1 MINLLHVMLS
11 KGQGGLEKV
20 FIDYQSHLQDFAAAT
35 GGRCTPLIRRG
46 SQTRDALPSQFGA
59 TEISAFSDWDPIT
72 VASARSLVRRHRPTA
87 IICHGQRA
95 FRIFKRASTPDIALI
110 ACIHKPRFDVE
121 RERTYY
127 ICVAD
132 YLAEAV
138 RDSGIAGSRV
148 FSVHNTVARPRVSAN
163 PFSQPGRTLT
173 ILAAGRLHPKKGYD
187 TLLDALSFLKQEG
200 LAFNAVIAGE
210 GDERERLEA
219 QTKRLN
225 LTANVSLPGWIDDMP
240 AFLSQGDIFAFPS
253 RQEGFPL
260 MLLEAMASGLPV
272 VATAIPG
279 VDEMVVDGQTGRSI
293 RPDDARQL
301 AGAIRALANEPAA
314 AITMAHAGSRHIL
327 ASYGQERLGIQ
338 LTQVLDSVLEQR
350 GVNKSGTHG

>member
-1 MINLLHVMLS
+1 MLS

-20 FIDYQSHLQDFAAAT
+20 FIDYQSHLQDFAAST

-46 SQTRDALPSQFGA
+46 SQTRQSLPPQFGA
-59 TEISAFSDWDPIT
+59 TEISAFSDWDPVTI
-72 VASARSLVRRHRPTA
+72 ASARSIVRHHRPSA
-87 IICHGQRA
+87 IVCHGQRA
-95 FRIFKRASTPDIALI
+95 FRIFERASGPDIALI

-127 ICVAD
+127 VCVAD
-132 YLAEAV
+132 YLADAV
-138 RDSGIAGSRV
+138 RETGIAKDRI
-148 FSVHNTVARPRVSAN
+148 FTVHNTVAAPPVSAS
-163 PFSQPGRTLT
+163 PFSQAGRAPT

-187 TLLDALSFLKQEG
+187 TLLDALSLLEQEG
-200 LAFNAVIAGE
+200 FAFNAVIAGE

-219 QTKRLN
+219 QARRLN
-225 LTANVSLPGWIDDMP
+225 LAGNVSLPGWVDDMP
-240 AFLSQGDIFAFPS
+240 AFLAKGDIFAFPS

-279 VDEMVVDGQTGRSI
+279 VDEMVADGQTGRSI

-301 AGAIRALANEPAA
+301 AGAIRSIAIDPAA
-314 AITMAHAGSRHIL
+314 SIAMAHAGSRHVL
-327 ASYGQERLGIQ
+327 ASYGQERLGAR
-338 LTQVLDSVLEQR
+338 LMQVLHSVLDQR
-350 GVNKSGTHG
+350 GKAA